1 MQEMRGDQRGQA
13 KSQASSQTLSLSWPP
28 SQNALW
34 RAFRGRNILS
44 KAGRLWYE
52 QAAQELMA
60 QRAFKMAGPVSIDV
74 ELAAPTRR
82 RYDPDNKI
90 KALFDS
96 LVKSA
101 IIEDDS
107 NLIIK
112 RYSVSIDGTG
122 FQGARITVRCL
133 DAQPNSQESISGA

>member
-1 MQEMRGDQRGQA
+1 MPEKPAG
-13 KSQASSQTLSLSWPP
+13 SSENQTIRLSWPP

-44 KAGRLWYE
+44 VAGREWYVT
-52 QAAQELMA
+52 AASELMA
-60 QRAFKMAGPVSIDV
+60 QRAVKMTGPVEIEV
-74 ELAAPTRR
+74 ELAAPTKR

-90 KALFDS
+90 KAIFDS

-107 NLIIK
+107 NLIVR
-112 RYSVSIDGTG
+112 RYSVIVRDGG
-122 FQGARITVRCL
+122 FQGARVTIRGLGHEEQDT
-133 DAQPNSQESISGA
+133 